1 MKTITVSKARSEL
14 FNLLKRTIRGHRQV
28 RITSKE
34 GSVILMSE
42 NDYESLIET
51 LELLSI
57 PGFKKSIQEAD
68 LEIDKGETYSIDE
81 VFCE

>member
-81 VFCE
+81 VFSE

>member
-1 MKTITVSKARSEL
+1 MKSITASKARSEL
-14 FNLLKRTIRGHRQV
+14 FNLLKMTIRGHRQV

-34 GSVILMSE
+34 GSVVLMSE
-42 NDYESLIET
+42 NDYENLIET

-68 LEIDKGETYSIDE
+68 MEIDKGETYSIDE
-81 VFCE
+81 VFSE

>member
-14 FNLLKRTIRGHRQV
+14 FNLIKRTIRGHRQV

-81 VFCE
+81 VFSE

>member
-1 MKTITVSKARSEL
+1 MKSITASKVRSEL
-14 FNLLKRTIRGHRQV
+14 FNLLKMTIRGHRQV

-34 GSVILMSE
+34 GSVVLMSE
-42 NDYESLIET
+42 NDYENLIET

-68 LEIDKGETYSIDE
+68 MEIDKGETYSIDE
-81 VFCE
+81 VFSE

>member
-1 MKTITVSKARSEL
+1 MKTITATRARSEL
-14 FNLLKRTIRGHRQV
+14 FTLLKSTAKGHKQV

-42 NDYESLIET
+42 EDYENLIET

-57 PGFKKSIQEAD
+57 KDLKESVDEAD
-68 LEIDKGETYSIDE
+68 REIEMGETHSLDE
-81 VFCE
+81 VFE

>member
-1 MKTITVSKARSEL
+1 MKTITASKARSEL

-42 NDYESLIET
+42 NDYENLIET

-81 VFCE
+81 VFSE